1 MLAKARARLAQLATD
16 ELVTLMYRRQL
27 EPLAAAVA
35 ELEAESGGA
44 VEAAVLAEARTLV
57 AVLKTEPRGAEPA
70 PAGTHPMNTLTEPAH
85 IDVAAVVGP
94 FVMQCKGKGKEAQN
108 GYEFWGGDDQPWR
121 KSVDKSPVTDP
132 AVIASE
138 TQHKEEAE
146 ADDKATAETPDHAT
160 KLRRCGVRI
169 DFLLALTF
177 ALDLWDWY
185 TWEVVQHLVKPAT
198 EGEGRC
204 RLASD
209 APGKPPTA
217 RPVWTIYS
225 APPARKC
232 HHPVFFI

>member
-1 MLAKARARLAQLATD
+1 MD
-16 ELVTLMYRRQL
+16 
-27 EPLAAAVA
+27 
-35 ELEAESGGA
+35 
-44 VEAAVLAEARTLV
+44 
-57 AVLKTEPRGAEPA
+57 
-70 PAGTHPMNTLTEPAH
+70 TLTEPAH
-85 IDVAAVVGP
+85 IDAAAVVGP

-132 AVIASE
+132 AVIESE

-146 ADDKATAETPDHAT
+146 TDDQATAETPDHAT

-204 RLASD
+204 RFAEL
-209 APGKPPTA
+209 PGV
-217 RPVWTIYS
+217 RPFTGAATVFMSHCWGGRWGDLVAAACAGADMRRVVW
-225 APPARKC
+225 
-232 HHPVFFI
+232 